1 MDANKQSS
9 GAVSWPRGG
18 DSKLKLFFCL
28 FRCAHSQILD
38 VIWLTDD
45 KKSKFNASMSRCY
58 IDGHFLPHVYGF
70 FKKKEKQGR
79 FVWAWDC
86 RCLPEIISCTGRC
99 GGAGSRPR
107 PDYYFVSLFFWW
119 QERTKA
125 AQQQNKWNFAF
136 DKWVKGPPAIW
147 TEALVNGPLYMIW
160 WSRKWPPDF
169 THVPAI
175 FLPWIKNYALVK
187 RIKIANQE
195 GSIMAFFAPMLGW
208 NFGEIFIPL
217 LPQTGYPWI
226 LFSHYSFE
234 TFSN

>member
-1 MDANKQSS
+1 M
-9 GAVSWPRGG
+9 
-18 DSKLKLFFCL
+18 
-28 FRCAHSQILD
+28 CAFPD
-38 VIWLTDD
+38 PWCDLTDD
-45 KKSKFNASMSRCY
+45 KKCKFNASRSRCN
-58 IDGHFLPHVYGF
+58 IDGHFLPHIYGVF
-70 FKKKEKQGR
+70 LKKRKTR
-79 FVWAWDC
+79 SV
-86 RCLPEIISCTGRC
+86 CLGLELSVPARNQIVHRC
-99 GGAGSRPR
+99 GGAGWRPR
-107 PDYYFVSLFFWW
+107 PDYYFASLFFLW
-119 QERTKA
+119 QTGDEA